1 MNKQDL
7 EMGDYSSRTPTAVRA
22 WRSLRVKLSLN
33 DEVIAVSNGCNVMRS
48 FGFNSLACSFGV
60 HV

>member
-7 EMGDYSSRTPTAVRA
+7 EMGDYSSRTPTAVKA
-22 WRSLRVKLSLN
+22 WRPLDGKPSLR
-33 DEVIAVSNGCNVMRS
+33 DEVIAVSNGCNAMKF
-48 FGFNSLACSFGV
+48 FGLNSLAYFLGV